1 MGVCCL
7 VFLGLID
14 LGANQI
20 DLLLNRRHRN
30 ASFAMAR
37 PLFFNALAHEAQFIE
52 KLKSVEEPNAS
63 KKSCVWCI
71 SWDSKSSFFSS
82 MFLV

>member
-1 MGVCCL
+1 MGVCSL

-52 KLKSVEEPNAS
+52 NLKPMGKPNAS
-63 KKSCVWCI
+63 KKSCVWYGT
-71 SWDSKSSFFSS
+71 WGLKSSFF
-82 MFLV
+82 

>member
-1 MGVCCL
+1 MGICCL

-37 PLFFNALAHEAQFIE
+37 PLFLNALAHVAQFIE
-52 KLKSVEEPNAS
+52 KLKPVEKPNAS
-63 KKSCVWCI
+63 KKSGAWFEL
-71 SWDSKSSFFSS
+71 WGLKSSYS
-82 MFLV
+82 